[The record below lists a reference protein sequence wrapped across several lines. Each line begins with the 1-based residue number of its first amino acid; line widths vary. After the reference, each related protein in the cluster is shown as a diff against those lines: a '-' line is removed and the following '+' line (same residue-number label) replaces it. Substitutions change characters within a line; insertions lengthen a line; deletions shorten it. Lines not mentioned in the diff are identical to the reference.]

1 MVWLFGS
8 SHGNFTTSQR
18 KVDLLKRCHGNLSHH
33 YLNFRCLNTA
43 QPDPCR
49 YRTSLGVN
57 CPSTKSAKIVELAK
71 GRSCLQRCHIFHDFI
86 ATLGK
91 KLVNCLQGCISTLKA
106 ESYKPGIFLN
116 QNEQCFIRGRHQKNH
131 IGPYVLSKGQKKPA
145 TKLKIK
151 SQ

>member
-1 MVWLFGS
+1 MKRFLRLVASCCSCESPFQNVALGHWWCGS
-8 SHGNFTTSQR
+8 SALLMEISQLHKE
-18 KVDLLKRCHGNLSHH
+18 KVDLLSRCHGNLSHH
-33 YLNFRCLNTA
+33 YFRCLNTA

-49 YRTSLGVN
+49 YRTSLGVK

-106 ESYKPGIFLN
+106 ESYKPGIFLK
-116 QNEQCFIRGRHQKNH
+116 QHEQCFIRGRH
-131 IGPYVLSKGQKKPA
+131 
-145 TKLKIK
+145 
-151 SQ
+151 